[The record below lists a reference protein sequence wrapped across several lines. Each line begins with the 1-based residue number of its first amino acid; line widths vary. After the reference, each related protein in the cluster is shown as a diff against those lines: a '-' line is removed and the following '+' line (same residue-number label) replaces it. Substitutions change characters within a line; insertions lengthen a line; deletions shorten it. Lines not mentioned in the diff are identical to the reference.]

1 MAAPEAIK
9 VVYDE
14 TEMTVEQEDAV
25 APRCIQLM
33 FDAFV
38 HLFKY
43 FIDPSLPQLVA
54 QTDEDEE
61 EQEQEEQEQ
70 EEQEEQLSL
79 KDIETIQELNAELD
93 KMSDE
98 AKQCIAELEWFIQKY
113 PENVVLKELEPII
126 ADLEELR
133 KTNNGIDVQEQDQDQ
148 DQDQE
153 QVQEQEQVCVQ
164 E

>member
-1 MAAPEAIK
+1 MRENFRLNRENLRDIVAERK
-9 VVYDE
+9 VGLNIVMNCNYDQPA
-14 TEMTVEQEDAV
+14 TT
-25 APRCIQLM
+25 
-33 FDAFV
+33 
-38 HLFKY
+38 
-43 FIDPSLPQLVA
+43 
-54 QTDEDEE
+54 
-61 EQEQEEQEQ
+61 
-70 EEQEEQLSL
+70 LSL